1 MNTIDPKFL
10 ARKLANEK
18 KLRPPRIK
26 YNMRDPMQRKK
37 AWINSVCYFCYLE
50 KGRNVANALRIEMN
64 KPYVQPSI
72 KKIANDLWSRKKQ
85 LEKLIERKVNDDIKK
100 RAKQVRQNKRHRG

>member
-10 ARKLANEK
+10 VPKLANEK

-85 LEKLIERKVNDDIKK
+85 FDNIIERKVNDDINK
-100 RAKQVRQNKRHRG
+100 RTKQVRQNKRHRG

>member
-10 ARKLANEK
+10 ARKLAGEK

-37 AWINSVCYFCYLE
+37 AWIRSVCYFCYLE
-50 KGRNVANALRIEMN
+50 KGREVANALRIELT

-72 KKIANDLWSRKKQ
+72 KQIANDLWSRKKQ
-85 LEKLIERKVNDDIKK
+85 FDNIIERKVNDDINK
-100 RAKQVRQNKRHRG
+100 RTKQVRQNKRHRG

>member
-10 ARKLANEK
+10 ARKLAGEK

-26 YNMRDPMQRKK
+26 YNMRDPMQRKQ
-37 AWINSVCYFCYLE
+37 AWIRSVCYFCYLE
-50 KGRNVANALRIEMN
+50 KGREVANALRIELN

-72 KKIANDLWSRKKQ
+72 KQIANDLWSRKKQ
-85 LEKLIERKVNDDIKK
+85 FDNIIERKVNDDINK
-100 RAKQVRQNKRHRG
+100 RTKQVRQNKRHRG

>member
-18 KLRPPRIK
+18 KLKPQRRK
-26 YNMRDPMQRKK
+26 YNLRDPMQRKQ
-37 AWINSVCYFCYLE
+37 AWIRSVCYFAYLE
-50 KGRNVANALRIEMN
+50 KGRDVANALRIELT

-72 KKIANDLWSRKKQ
+72 KKIANEIWSRKK
-85 LEKLIERKVNDDIKK
+85 EFDNIIERKVNEYSQ
-100 RAKQVRQNKRHRG
+100 AKESYRQKSRDRRK

>member
-1 MNTIDPKFL
+1 MNTIDPKLL
-10 ARKLANEK
+10 ARKLAGEK
-18 KLRPPRIK
+18 KLKPPRIK
-26 YNMRDPMQRKK
+26 YNMKDPMQRKK

-100 RAKQVRQNKRHRG
+100 RAKQVRQNKRNRG

>member
-50 KGRNVANALRIEMN
+50 KGKEVANALHVELT

-85 LEKLIERKVNDDIKK
+85 FDNIIERKVNDDIKK

>member
-18 KLRPPRIK
+18 KLRPLRIK

-85 LEKLIERKVNDDIKK
+85 LEKLIERKVNDDINK
-100 RAKQVRQNKRHRG
+100 RTKQVRQNKRHRG

>member
-26 YNMRDPMQRKK
+26 YNLRDPMQRKQ
-37 AWINSVCYFCYLE
+37 AWIRSVCYFCYLE

-85 LEKLIERKVNDDIKK
+85 LEKLIERKVNDNIKK

>member
-10 ARKLANEK
+10 IRKLANEK
-18 KLRPPRIK
+18 KLKPQRRT
-26 YNMRDPMQRKK
+26 YNLRDPMQRKQ
-37 AWINSVCYFCYLE
+37 AWIRSVCYFCYLE
-50 KGRNVANALRIEMN
+50 KGKEVANALHVELT

-85 LEKLIERKVNDDIKK
+85 FDNIIERKVNEYSQTKETY
-100 RAKQVRQNKRHRG
+100 RQKSRDRRK

>member
-10 ARKLANEK
+10 ARKLASEK
-18 KLRPPRIK
+18 KLRPPRVK
-26 YNMRDPMQRKK
+26 LNMRDPMQRKK
-37 AWINSVCYFCYLE
+37 AWINSVCFFCYLE
-50 KGRNVANALRIEMN
+50 KGRDVANALRVEMN

-85 LEKLIERKVNDDIKK
+85 LEKLIERKVNDGLKQ